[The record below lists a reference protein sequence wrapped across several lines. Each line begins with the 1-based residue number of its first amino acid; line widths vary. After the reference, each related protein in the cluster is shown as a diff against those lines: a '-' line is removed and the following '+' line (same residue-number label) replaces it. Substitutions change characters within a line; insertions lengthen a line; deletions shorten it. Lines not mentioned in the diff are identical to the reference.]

1 MSRDPVATPARPA
14 DAGVP
19 GAREI
24 AAHVLAR
31 VERDGAFATLALDA
45 EVRRWPQ
52 LDPREIGLATEL
64 VYGVL
69 RTRGF
74 LETHLSRLS
83 SKGSVTLEGEAR
95 GHLLAGAYAI
105 AFLER
110 VPVFA
115 SVDEAVAGASR
126 HAGPRVGGFV
136 NALLRGLAREV
147 EAKGR
152 PPMDKAVADG
162 APGWLRG
169 ALRRSLGRSGA
180 SAFLAAGPVPA
191 PLGLAIRAGADR
203 DDWIERIRAAAPA
216 TATIEPGLASPRAIL
231 VRGAGDPRRL
241 PGCDVDWIAQE
252 EGAQVLALL
261 TGARPGE
268 RVLDACAGRGNK
280 AWILA
285 DDVGPDGA
293 VVAADLH
300 ARKLDA
306 LLEGPLRG
314 RIAATHAVDWSLGT
328 ADVPGGFDRAL
339 VDAPCSGVGTL
350 RRRPEIAWARAPDD
364 VPRLADLQVAIA
376 RSAATRVRDGGVLV
390 YAVCSVLT
398 EECEGVVERLAAL
411 GDAAGRPLT
420 PAALPRPDPTRASL
434 GDRSPTIVLAEG
446 ATQLR
451 LLPHVHGT
459 DGYFLAAFHVGV
471 ADGKRTEA

>member
-1 MSRDPVATPARPA
+1 MRRDDPI
-14 DAGVP
+14 P

-24 AAHVLAR
+24 AARVLAR

-52 LDPREIGLATEL
+52 LDPRDVGLATEL

-74 LETHLSRLS
+74 LETHLARMS
-83 SKGSVTLEGEAR
+83 SKGSVTLEEEAR
-95 GHLLAGAYAI
+95 GHLLVGAYTVL
-105 AFLER
+105 FLER

-115 SVDEAVAGASR
+115 AVDEAVAGATR
-126 HAGPRVGGFV
+126 YLGPRVGGFV

-152 PPMDKAVADG
+152 PTQEQAAVEG

-169 ALRRSLGRSGA
+169 ALRRSLGRAGA
-180 SAFLAAGPVPA
+180 NAFLAAGPTPP
-191 PLGLAIRAGADR
+191 PLGIALRAGADR
-203 DDWIERIRAAAPA
+203 DDWIERLRAAAPEGA
-216 TATIEPGLASPRAIL
+216 IIEHGKASPRAVL
-231 VRGAGDPRRL
+231 VRSAGDPRRL
-241 PGCDVDWIAQE
+241 PGCDVDWIVQE

-285 DDVGPDGA
+285 DDVGPEG
-293 VVAADLH
+293 VVMAADLY
-300 ARKLDA
+300 AKKLDA
-306 LLEGPLRG
+306 LAQGPLKG
-314 RIAATHAVDWSLGT
+314 RIAQTFAVDWSLGT
-328 ADVPGGFDRAL
+328 GDVPGDFDRVL
-339 VDAPCSGVGTL
+339 VDAPCSGIGTL
-350 RRRPEIAWARAPDD
+350 RRRPEIAWSRETED
-364 VPRLADLQVAIA
+364 VGRLADLQVAVT
-376 RSAATRVRDGGVLV
+376 RSAATRARTGGRLV

-398 EECEGVVERLAAL
+398 EECEGVVERLAAE
-411 GDAAGRPLT
+411 GDARGRKLVPIPL
-420 PAALPRPDPTRASL
+420 PGPHAP
-434 GDRSPTIVLAEG
+434 EG
-446 ATQLR
+446 AGAPQRPGMTGRTGLGIDLGEGTTQAR

-459 DGYFLAAFHVGV
+459 DGYFVAAFQVGEPHEGRR
-471 ADGKRTEA
+471 DD